1 MLKIISGE
9 SPRVERGGIGSRWA
23 LLLLLLVT
31 GLPVSGQLAI
41 TEVMTQS
48 TGVAEGGDDFWEL
61 TNFGSEPVDL
71 SDYWFRDGLAYNF
84 GSPVA
89 VEAEG
94 ARNLATLWAG
104 SRADAARIEPGESV
118 IFARE
123 RDNVFANTPDNFRA
137 WWGLAPEVKV
147 IFYPRLGLDEANDAV
162 NLWQGTPEQAVLK
175 YRTEVFEAET
185 GHSFTYNPATGL
197 LDTYSMPGEG
207 AARVALT
214 TRDVASP
221 GSHMGPV
228 PLRIVSGPASV
239 EVDGG
244 LSATFNVRA
253 YGLPVPRYQWHFNGE
268 RIAGAVHPT
277 LTIIA
282 AEVSN
287 AGEYTVELDTGLER
301 LMTSPATLTVKTQTS
316 CATIFLPLA
325 DVEVTP
331 YQTAVFRVE
340 TRGYPLPTF
349 QWQFNNVDLPG
360 ETSRELRVPGV
371 DASLTGLYTV
381 KVSNPLCSTNASAWL
396 RVVPPAN
403 LVVTEAMANPTNKIA
418 TGHNTWWELTNRGSN
433 VVNLF
438 GYRWDDRLASW
449 ADAVVFTNS
458 FSRDL
463 PLLPGKSAILVSG
476 MTPEAFKRWW
486 GEENLP
492 EDLLIISH
500 NGNGLNSLGD
510 EIKLWNSTA
519 LTEDEFLLD
528 PSFGSSPAGV
538 SLWFDPDEAEF
549 GESSVVGERG
559 AFLAV
564 EAVDISSRDIGSPGW
579 TSNNRVVRPKV
590 TLLQRAA
597 EGVVVTWRTQ
607 RGRTYELRRSAVPH
621 ALDWELVSVLTAT
634 SDSLTAVDAVAVG
647 AAQRFYKIVML
658 P

>member
-1 MLKIISGE
+1 MMLKIISGE
-9 SPRVERGGIGSRWA
+9 SPRVERGGIRSRWA
-23 LLLLLLVT
+23 LLLLLVVT

-41 TEVMTQS
+41 TEVMTRS
-48 TGVAEGGDDFWEL
+48 TGAAAGGDDFWEL

-71 SDYWFRDGLAYNF
+71 SDFWFRDGLSYRF
-84 GSPVA
+84 GVPIA

-94 ARNLATLWAG
+94 ASNLALLWAG
-104 SRADAARIEPGESV
+104 SRTDEARIEPGESV

-123 RDNVFANTPDNFRA
+123 RANFFANAPDNFRA
-137 WWGLAPEVKV
+137 WWGLGPEVKV
-147 IFYPRLGLDEANDAV
+147 VFYTGNGLDEVNDGI

-175 YRTEVFEAET
+175 YRTELFEAET

-197 LDTYSMPGEG
+197 LDTYSMPGERG
-207 AARVALT
+207 ARVALT
-214 TRDVASP
+214 TSDVASP
-221 GSHMGPV
+221 GSHLGPV
-228 PLRIVSGPASV
+228 PLRLERGPASV

-244 LSATFNVRA
+244 SSGTFTVRA
-253 YGLPVPRYQWHFNGE
+253 HGLPVPRYQWHFNGE
-268 RIAGAVHPT
+268 PIAGAVDHT
-277 LTIIA
+277 FTVVA
-282 AEVSN
+282 AEISN
-287 AGEYTVELDTGLER
+287 AGDYTVELDTGLER
-301 LMTSPATLTVKTQTS
+301 LMTSPAILTVNTQAS
-316 CATIFLPLA
+316 CVTILRPLE
-325 DVEVTP
+325 DSEVTP

-340 TRGYPLPTF
+340 TRGYPVPTF
-349 QWQFNNVDLPG
+349 QWQFNYVDIPG
-360 ETSRELRVPGV
+360 ATSRELRVSGV

-381 KVSNPLCSTNASAWL
+381 KISNPLCSTNASAWL
-396 RVVPPAN
+396 RVVPLAN

-418 TGHNTWWELTNRGSN
+418 SGHNTWWELTNRGSN

-458 FSRDL
+458 PSRNL
-463 PLLPGKSAILVSG
+463 PLHPGKSAIILSG

-519 LTEDEFLLD
+519 LTDDEFLLD
-528 PSFGSSPAGV
+528 RGFGSSPAGV
-538 SLWFDPDEAEF
+538 SLWFDPVEGEF
-549 GESSVVGERG
+549 GEPNVLGERG

-564 EAVDISSRDIGSPGW
+564 ESDDIGSPGW

-590 TLLQRAA
+590 TLTRRAP
-597 EGVVVTWRTQ
+597 EGVFVTWKTQ
-607 RGRTYELRRSAVPH
+607 PGRTYELRRSDTPQDSNWA
-621 ALDWELVSVLTAT
+621 LVSVQTAT
-634 SDSLTAVDAVAVG
+634 TSSLTALDASANG
-647 AAQRFYKIVML
+647 APQRFYKIVMH